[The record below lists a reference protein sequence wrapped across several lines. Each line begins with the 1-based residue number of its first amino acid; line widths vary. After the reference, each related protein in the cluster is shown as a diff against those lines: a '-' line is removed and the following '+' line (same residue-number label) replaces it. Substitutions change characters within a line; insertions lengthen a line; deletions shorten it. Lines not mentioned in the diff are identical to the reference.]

1 MGMAALAGGWAADRL
16 VGSPCWVRADAVG
29 QRLWPAV
36 DQPQDRLALLRD
48 LGGQR
53 AALHHQTLDPQ
64 LLPLMRRHDRHR
76 GLEVEVVDKDRG
88 LAGAAYMRTPS
99 AQAAAQRTTGAR
111 WMQLAKLAKEGRDL
125 RVARRCESG
134 EEHDVC
140 ESAHHTPA
148 EMSVSL
154 ASRWTR
160 R

>member
-16 VGSPCWVRADAVG
+16 VGSPRWVRADAVG
-29 QRLWPAV
+29 QRLWPV
-36 DQPQDRLALLRD
+36 YQPQDRLALLRD

-53 AALHHQTLDPQ
+53 AALNHQTLDPQ

-88 LAGAAYMRTPS
+88 LAGADDG
-99 AQAAAQRTTGAR
+99 GA